1 MAIEPRSGIA
11 ASYGF
16 KLETTVGTPVT
27 VDTFLPFV
35 SESIKRSETFT
46 ESAGILAGR
55 RLMQSSQ
62 WDEGN
67 VMIGGDIQL
76 ELYTTSIRSLLT
88 AMMGTETGG
97 TLAYT
102 YTPADLYG
110 DALTVQ
116 IGRPDTAGTI
126 NAFTYGGMK
135 VASWEIACAAGEIA
149 TMGLTLM
156 GCLGDESTG
165 TALAAPSYAAGLR
178 PIKFSGANI
187 VVAGGTLATVKQ
199 FTLSGD
205 NSLEERRYLGSRF
218 SSEPIESDL
227 RKYTGALSAQFDSL
241 TAYQRYVNH
250 TEATLVATL
259 GSGTSVVRVT
269 ANIRF
274 DGETPNVGG
283 RAVLEQAL
291 PFTVIAPGTLDS
303 QGISISYT
311 L

>member
-16 KLETTVGTPVT
+16 KLESAVGTPIT
-27 VDTFLPFV
+27 VDTHLPLI
-35 SESIKRSETFT
+35 SESIKRTEAFT

-62 WDEGN
+62 WNSGN
-67 VMIGGDIQL
+67 ITTGGDVQT

-97 TLAYT
+97 TLTYT

-110 DALTVQ
+110 DSLTVQ

-126 NAFTYGGMK
+126 NPFTYPGMK

-149 TMGLTLM
+149 TMGLTFM
-156 GCLGDESTG
+156 GCIADEG
-165 TALAAPSYAAGLR
+165 TATALVAPTYAAGLR

-205 NSLEERRYLGSRF
+205 NKLEERRYLGSQF
-218 SSEPIESDL
+218 SAEPIESDL
-227 RKYTGALSAQFDSL
+227 RSYTGSIQAQFDSL
-241 TAYQRYVNH
+241 TAYQRYINH

-259 GSGTSVVRVT
+259 ANGTSVVKVT
-269 ANIRF
+269 ANVRF

-283 RAVLEQAL
+283 RAVLEQSL

-303 QGISISYT
+303 QGISIAYT

>member
-16 KLETTVGTPVT
+16 KLESTVGTAVT
-27 VDTFLPFV
+27 VDTHLPLV
-35 SESIKRSETFT
+35 SESIKRTEAFT

-62 WDEGN
+62 WNSGN
-67 VMIGGDIQL
+67 ITTGGDVQT

-97 TLAYT
+97 TLTYP

-110 DALTVQ
+110 DSLTVQ

-126 NAFTYGGMK
+126 NPFTYPGMK

-149 TMGLTLM
+149 TMGLTFM
-156 GCLGDESTG
+156 GCIADEG
-165 TALAAPSYAAGLR
+165 TATALVAPTYAAGLR

-205 NSLEERRYLGSRF
+205 NKLEERRYLGSQY
-218 SSEPIESDL
+218 SAEPIESDL
-227 RKYTGALSAQFDSL
+227 RSYTGSIQAQFDSL
-241 TAYQRYVNH
+241 TAYQRYINH

-259 GSGTSVVRVT
+259 ANGTSVVKVT
-269 ANIRF
+269 ANVRF

-283 RAVLEQAL
+283 RAVLEQSL

-303 QGISISYT
+303 QGISIAYT

>member
-16 KLETTVGTPVT
+16 KLESAVGTPIT
-27 VDTFLPFV
+27 VDTHLPLI
-35 SESIKRSETFT
+35 SESIKRTEAFT

-62 WDEGN
+62 WNSGN
-67 VMIGGDIQL
+67 ITTGGDVQT

-97 TLAYT
+97 TLTYT

-110 DALTVQ
+110 DSLTVQ

-126 NAFTYGGMK
+126 NPFTYPGMK
-135 VASWEIACAAGEIA
+135 VASWEIACAAGEFA
-149 TMGLTLM
+149 TMGLSFM
-156 GCLGDESTG
+156 WCIADEG
-165 TALAAPSYAAGLR
+165 TATALVAPTYAAGLR

-205 NSLEERRYLGSRF
+205 NKLEERRYLGSQF
-218 SSEPIESDL
+218 SAEPIESDL
-227 RKYTGALSAQFDSL
+227 RSYTGSIQAQFDSL
-241 TAYQRYVNH
+241 TAYQRYINH

-259 GSGTSVVRVT
+259 ANGTSVVKVT
-269 ANIRF
+269 ANVRF

-283 RAVLEQAL
+283 RAVLEQSL

-303 QGISISYT
+303 QGISIAYT